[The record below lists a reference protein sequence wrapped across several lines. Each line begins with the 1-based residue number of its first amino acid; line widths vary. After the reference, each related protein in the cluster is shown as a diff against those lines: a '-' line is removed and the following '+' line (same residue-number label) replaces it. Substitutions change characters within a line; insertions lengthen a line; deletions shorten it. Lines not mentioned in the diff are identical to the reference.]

1 MRLWIKR
8 TLIGATSVLVVL
20 VCALGAFYYLVL
32 SDLPGLCN
40 NEVFSQVNSPDGKYK
55 ALIFQRDCGATTG
68 FSTQVSVLDISEE
81 LENEGGNV
89 FITANHPNEN
99 KIELHWVDSSNLII
113 QNTKTTEPSRK
124 EPKIGTVD
132 VRYE

>member
-8 TLIGATSVLVVL
+8 TLIGAASVLIIL
-20 VCALGAFYYLVL
+20 VCVLGAFYYLIF
-32 SDLPGLCN
+32 SDLPDLCN
-40 NEVFSQVNSPDGKYK
+40 NEIFSQANSPDGKYK

-68 FSTQVSVLDISEE
+68 FSTQVSVLDISEK

-113 QNTKTTEPSRK
+113 RNTKTTEPSRM
-124 EPKIGTVD
+124 ELKIGAVD
-132 VRYE
+132 VGYE